1 VGTELPGWMVSSS
14 RSSESL
20 ANLVE
25 PAAAA
30 VRSVNQDLAVAV
42 HRYREWT
49 EMDSRVEEMIRLI
62 CLLDCGDVTEL
73 HSLAAGQPSLHPRA
87 KLRLLGL
94 RNKIIGNT
102 KELELSW
109 AVIVQFANSP
119 VKPKGDT
126 YDEQT
131 VMSIL
136 EDYTARQK
144 GRNSTV
150 SYYRAMVQEAAE
162 VFHQQDGAGMQVPDL
177 DNALDRCKALCGP
190 ERPTDWVTK
199 LAPCEALV
207 AAGCAR
213 LLKAVATLCPLLH
226 RHGHCTWLGENCS
239 YADSGVSSDM
249 NNTRLGRLQSPHSSQ
264 SGCEQTSEA
273 RLQACHPQA
282 TSTPKTKKK
291 FCH

>member
-1 VGTELPGWMVSSS
+1 MGTELPGWMVSSS

-62 CLLDCGDVTEL
+62 SLLDCGDVTEL

-94 RNKIIGNT
+94 RNKVSPCYIECNFTDLTDNFKPIAASFRCTCTEYQIIGNT

-126 YDEQT
+126 YDDTYDME
-131 VMSIL
+131 L
-136 EDYTARQK
+136 
-144 GRNSTV
+144 
-150 SYYRAMVQEAAE
+150 
-162 VFHQQDGAGMQVPDL
+162 
-177 DNALDRCKALCGP
+177 
-190 ERPTDWVTK
+190 PT
-199 LAPCEALV
+199 LF
-207 AAGCAR
+207 
-213 LLKAVATLCPLLH
+213 
-226 RHGHCTWLGENCS
+226 S
-239 YADSGVSSDM
+239 FVSSSKFSTMKTCVVTGLSLVVKLRQDQ
-249 NNTRLGRLQSPHSSQ
+249 LSQ
-264 SGCEQTSEA
+264 SS
-273 RLQACHPQA
+273 RLSLDIVVREN
-282 TSTPKTKKK
+282 TE
-291 FCH
+291 FGDLI